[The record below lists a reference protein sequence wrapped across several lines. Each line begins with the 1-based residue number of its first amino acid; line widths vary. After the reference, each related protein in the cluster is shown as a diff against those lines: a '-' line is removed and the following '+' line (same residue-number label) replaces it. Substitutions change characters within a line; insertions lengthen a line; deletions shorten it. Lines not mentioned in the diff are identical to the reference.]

1 MKTQPHLLLPA
12 AALLG
17 LLALPAHAAI
27 TYVDAQEGSGGNTFA
42 TGGTQTDTS
51 WIDTTSNTSSPDD
64 ENWMKRFGGS
74 PGWSQ
79 HNGGDVIQGL
89 VSTESNNLGEI
100 TTEVGGLSDGPYDVW
115 VFFWTQ
121 IVSDTQN
128 WMIDAGLESGSL
140 TAYSAPDDPV
150 PGTNSTIPVNA
161 DTLDFSNAPSVVA
174 AGGNQNMYGVNL
186 GQVEVSGGS
195 DINVYVDKLT
205 GTGSGNRT
213 IYDGVGYELIPEPST
228 ALLGGLGTLF
238 FLRRRRR

>member
-1 MKTQPHLLLPA
+1 MKLKSPLTLA
-12 AALLG
+12 AAI
-17 LLALPAHAAI
+17 LALPAHAAI

-42 TGGTQTDTS
+42 TGGTQTDTG
-51 WIDTTSNTSSPDD
+51 WIDNTSNTNSIDD

-89 VSTESNNLGEI
+89 VSSTPNLGEI
-100 TTEVGGLSDGPYDVW
+100 TTEVGGLADGPYDVW

-228 ALLGGLGTLF
+228 ALLGGLGTLL